1 MNRAL
6 AQLGAFIGMEAAA
19 GLGLVAA
26 TALALFVAN
35 SAASHDYQA
44 WLDSRWQ
51 LGFAGLYL
59 SKNVLHWIND
69 GLMAMFFL
77 VVGLEL
83 KREMVEGQFADAT
96 KIALPLACAVGG
108 MILPMA
114 IYAAFNVGDA
124 AAMRGVAIPAATD
137 IAFALGMMALLG
149 SRVPLALKMLLMATA
164 VADDLGA
171 IVLIALFYTSDLSW
185 QALMLALLALAGL
198 LALNRTG
205 VTRAWPYLLVGSL
218 LWLAVLKSGVHA
230 TLAGVALGLAIPVGN
245 DKDADEGD
253 TGLLERL
260 LHALHPW
267 VAFGILP
274 LFAFANAGVPLSG
287 LSFASLLQP
296 VPLGIA
302 AGLLLGKSLGVFGA
316 AYLLVK
322 SGLARL
328 PDGLSWPTLA
338 GVALLCGIGFTMSLF
353 IGSLAFDASQAG
365 HLASHRLGILGGSLL
380 SAVLGL
386 FVLWKFLPPTEQR

>member
-1 MNRAL
+1 MKRAL
-6 AQLGAFIGMEAAA
+6 ERLGEFIGMEAMA
-19 GLGLVAA
+19 GLGLVLA
-26 TALALFVAN
+26 TALALVVAN
-35 SAASHDYQA
+35 SAASHGYEA
-44 WLDSRWQ
+44 WLESRWQ

-59 SKNVLHWIND
+59 TKSVLHWIND

-77 VVGLEL
+77 VIGLEL
-83 KREMVEGQFADAT
+83 KREIVEGQFADASN
-96 KIALPLACAVGG
+96 IALPLACAVGG
-108 MILPMA
+108 MVLPMA
-114 IYAAFNVGDA
+114 IYAGFNVGDG

-137 IAFALGMMALLG
+137 IAFALGVMALLG
-149 SRVPLALKMLLMATA
+149 PRVPLALKMLLMAIA

-185 QALMLALLALAGL
+185 IALLLALFAIAGL
-198 LALNRTG
+198 VALNRSG
-205 VTRAWPYLLVGSL
+205 VIRAWPYLLVGLL
-218 LWLAVLKSGVHA
+218 LWLAVLKSGAHA
-230 TLAGVALGLAIPVGN
+230 TLAGVALGLAVPMGR
-245 DKDADEGD
+245 DKADSEGQA
-253 TGLLERL
+253 GLLERL

-316 AYLLVK
+316 AYLMVK
-322 SGLARL
+322 SGFARL
-328 PDGLSWPTLA
+328 PDAFSWPALA

-353 IGSLAFDASQAG
+353 IGSMSFDASQVE
-365 HLASHRLGILGGSLL
+365 LMSSHRLGILGGSLL
-380 SAVLGL
+380 SALLGL
-386 FVLWKFLPPTEQR
+386 FVLWKVLPRPGPP